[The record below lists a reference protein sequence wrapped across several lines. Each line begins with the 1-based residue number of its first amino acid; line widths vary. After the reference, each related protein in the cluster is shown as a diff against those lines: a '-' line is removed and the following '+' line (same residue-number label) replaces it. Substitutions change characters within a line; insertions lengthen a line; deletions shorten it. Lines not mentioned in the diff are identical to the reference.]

1 MEKQTTKRVSFLTL
15 PFLILFSFALNTS
28 FARDKNEVV
37 KAETNTGLASWY
49 GPKFHGKKT
58 ATGEVYNQHGLSC
71 ASNKYPLGT
80 LLRVTNM
87 KNGKTVVVKVNDRM
101 HPKVKRSVD
110 LSKAAAQEL
119 NMIKTGV
126 TTVQIE
132 VITPTVL

>member
-1 MEKQTTKRVSFLTL
+1 M
-15 PFLILFSFALNTS
+15 SFALNTS
-28 FARDKNEVV
+28 FARDKNEVA
-37 KAETNTGLASWY
+37 KAATNTGLASWY

-80 LLRVTNM
+80 LLKVTNM
-87 KNGKTVVVKVNDRM
+87 KNGKTVMVKVNDRM